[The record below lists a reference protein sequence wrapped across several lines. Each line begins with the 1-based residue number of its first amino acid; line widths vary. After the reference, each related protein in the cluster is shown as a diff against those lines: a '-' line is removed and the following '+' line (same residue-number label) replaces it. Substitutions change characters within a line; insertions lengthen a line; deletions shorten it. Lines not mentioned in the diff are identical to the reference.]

1 MGCGDLVGAAR
12 GGRGAAAVR
21 RLREL
26 DRGPARPAAPPRGTR
41 PRSSR
46 DRTRAPFRPGRGTG
60 RQRHPR
66 PGLRAPAP
74 RRGPSRPGRLTRRAR
89 TPGASRV
96 RPHPRNPCHRH
107 RHRTLGRR
115 TYPRD
120 APRPTGPPLPQR
132 RRRLHP
138 GPPPPPPRHLVPP
151 GRPCPDAHHHRTRG
165 RTMTSFEDDV
175 ERYRHELRV
184 HCYRMLGSYD
194 EAEDMVQE
202 TFLRAWRALGEF
214 EGRSS
219 VRAWLYRIAT
229 NACIDVRRPR
239 RVLPYQLEP
248 ASFPATALPAREDV
262 PWLQPFPDVLLDRAE
277 EPDAVA
283 IRRETIELAF
293 LIAIQHLPARQ
304 RAVLIFRD
312 VLGWSARET
321 AAAVDLSVAAVN
333 SALQRA
339 RPVLREHLPPHRSE
353 WSARDTSEAERE
365 LLQRYLTAWD
375 NADPTALAALMH
387 EDIRITMP
395 PYPFWFEGRTD
406 ALRSLTPNF
415 RRPWQLIPT
424 TVNRQPALAAYL
436 NRDFFGLDIFRIE
449 QCRIAEI
456 TAFETT
462 DAGRYGLRGTME
474 LDDGR

>member
-1 MGCGDLVGAAR
+1 M
-12 GGRGAAAVR
+12 
-21 RLREL
+21 
-26 DRGPARPAAPPRGTR
+26 
-41 PRSSR
+41 S
-46 DRTRAPFRPGRGTG
+46 
-60 RQRHPR
+60 
-66 PGLRAPAP
+66 
-74 RRGPSRPGRLTRRAR
+74 
-89 TPGASRV
+89 
-96 RPHPRNPCHRH
+96 
-107 RHRTLGRR
+107 
-115 TYPRD
+115 
-120 APRPTGPPLPQR
+120 
-132 RRRLHP
+132 
-138 GPPPPPPRHLVPP
+138 
-151 GRPCPDAHHHRTRG
+151 
-165 RTMTSFEDDV
+165 SFEEHV

-194 EAEDMVQE
+194 EAEDLVQE
-202 TFLRAWRALGEF
+202 TFLRAWRGLDDF

-248 ASFPATALPAREDV
+248 ASFPSTALPAREDV

-312 VLGWSARET
+312 VLGWPASET

-339 RPVLREHLPPHRSE
+339 RPVLREHLPSHRSE
-353 WSARDTSEAERE
+353 WSAPNASADERQ
-365 LLQRYLTAWD
+365 LLRSYLTAWD
-375 NADPTALAALMH
+375 NADPDALAALMH

-395 PYPFWFEGRTD
+395 PYPFWFEGRED
-406 ALRSLTPNF
+406 AVRSLIPNLTPQYRGHWRF
-415 RRPWQLIPT
+415 LPT
-424 TVNRQPALAAYL
+424 TINRQPTLAAYL
-436 NRDFFGLDIFRIE
+436 LPPQTTSYQLFALDIFRIE
-449 QCRIAEI
+449 DHRIAEI

-462 DAGRYGLRGTME
+462 NHKLYGLPGTV
-474 LDDGR
+474 